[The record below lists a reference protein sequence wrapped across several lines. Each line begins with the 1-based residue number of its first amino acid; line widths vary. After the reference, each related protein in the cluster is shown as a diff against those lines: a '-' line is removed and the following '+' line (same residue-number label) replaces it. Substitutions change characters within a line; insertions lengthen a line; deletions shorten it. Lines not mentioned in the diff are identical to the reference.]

1 MRIREH
7 DGFAHGLR
15 PGTDAGLGCYACQAE
30 AAAGTPPRITGS
42 DQAGPVMTVDS
53 PADVNALR
61 ARFAELVRT
70 AAALER
76 LGEPFMARE
85 ISAKALDLAGY
96 RIMAPV
102 ECLLGN
108 PGRHTFLAEFSAAE
122 PVAGIGPGI
131 CGPCNARVTAAVLAA
146 ETSESGKRSVDDKEA
161 GR

>member
-7 DGFAHGLR
+7 GGFAHGLR
-15 PGTDAGLGCYACQAE
+15 PGTGAGLGCHACQAE

-42 DQAGPVMTVDS
+42 DEPGPVMTVHS
-53 PADVNALR
+53 PAAVNALR

-85 ISAKALDLAGY
+85 ISAKAVDLAGY

-108 PGRHTFLAEFSAAE
+108 PGRHTFLAEFSAAG

-146 ETSESGKRSVDDKEA
+146 ETAGSGKRGIDDQEA
-161 GR
+161 ER